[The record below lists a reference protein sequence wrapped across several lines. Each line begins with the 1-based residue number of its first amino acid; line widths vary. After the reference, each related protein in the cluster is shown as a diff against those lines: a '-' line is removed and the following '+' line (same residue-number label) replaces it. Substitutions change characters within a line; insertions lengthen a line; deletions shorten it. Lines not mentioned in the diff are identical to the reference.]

1 MLYIKLIIG
10 FEFVSEGG
18 FQENPEADV
27 KVTSE
32 QSINILIRQDRFY
45 KAHFQEKYLR
55 LMH

>member
-55 LMH
+55 LIY

>member
-10 FEFVSEGG
+10 FEFVSEDG

-32 QSINILIRQDRFY
+32 RSINMRIRPCRFY